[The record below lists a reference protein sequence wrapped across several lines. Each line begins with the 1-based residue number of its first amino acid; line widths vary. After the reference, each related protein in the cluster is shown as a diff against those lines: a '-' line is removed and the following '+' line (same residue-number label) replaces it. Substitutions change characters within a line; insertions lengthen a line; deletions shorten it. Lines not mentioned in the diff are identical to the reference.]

1 MEGAG
6 ARAIKGW
13 LPILEWLPA
22 YKRRQLGKDALAG
35 LTTAAI
41 VIPQGMGYSLMM
53 ELPAVV
59 GLYSALL
66 PVAIYALLGRTRE
79 LSVGPASL
87 VCLVTASAVREVSG
101 PSGDVYVTLVI
112 LSALISGL
120 VMVIAGLARLG
131 YVQHFLSDP
140 VISGFSSASAVIIV
154 ISQIPDLLGF
164 SVSPDDDAL
173 SLAVSV
179 AGRLTATNAT
189 SLVLAAVS
197 IALIVLA
204 KRWRRRFPAP
214 LLCMA
219 IAIVV
224 GLLGFSP
231 RGAELVGPVPSG
243 LPALSLPT
251 WNPQLWFDL
260 IPAALTVSL
269 VAFVQSYAVSKTYGG
284 KGKQRIDANR
294 ELFALGVSN
303 LAGGL
308 FGAFPVTGS
317 LSRTAIN
324 VQAGAKT
331 QIASLICAAAIALT
345 LVFIAPIFAYVPRS
359 LLGAIV
365 VVSVL
370 DLITTRHA
378 IRLWRIHRA
387 DFWQLVVAF
396 VATLVLGVVL
406 GILVSVVVSLG
417 VVLRLAIRPEMNRL
431 GRVPGT
437 KVYRSLEG
445 FPQGE
450 TIPGLLLFHIN
461 APLCYANGE
470 LVVDRITDAVDA
482 PGYPAWGVLLDCRG
496 VNDLDATAAQSLIR
510 CAKALKKQGVTLA
523 FSAASPG
530 VQHVMEAIGLSERVG
545 DHHVFLNNAAAVKH
559 MIRRHAPKQIRKQLA
574 AEKKLRRGAAD
585 EGSTWSEPPVPSEG
599 RPTTQAGALLVD
611 DSEQGVAEPA
621 GPDEA
626 VEPVELVEL
635 AELAG
640 SHGSDEENEDD

>member
-224 GLLGFSP
+224 GLLGF
-231 RGAELVGPVPSG
+231 
-243 LPALSLPT
+243 
-251 WNPQLWFDL
+251 
-260 IPAALTVSL
+260 
-269 VAFVQSYAVSKTYGG
+269 
-284 KGKQRIDANR
+284 
-294 ELFALGVSN
+294 
-303 LAGGL
+303 
-308 FGAFPVTGS
+308 
-317 LSRTAIN
+317 
-324 VQAGAKT
+324 
-331 QIASLICAAAIALT
+331 
-345 LVFIAPIFAYVPRS
+345 
-359 LLGAIV
+359 
-365 VVSVL
+365 
-370 DLITTRHA
+370 
-378 IRLWRIHRA
+378 
-387 DFWQLVVAF
+387 
-396 VATLVLGVVL
+396 
-406 GILVSVVVSLG
+406 
-417 VVLRLAIRPEMNRL
+417 
-431 GRVPGT
+431 
-437 KVYRSLEG
+437 
-445 FPQGE
+445 
-450 TIPGLLLFHIN
+450 
-461 APLCYANGE
+461 
-470 LVVDRITDAVDA
+470 
-482 PGYPAWGVLLDCRG
+482 
-496 VNDLDATAAQSLIR
+496 
-510 CAKALKKQGVTLA
+510 
-523 FSAASPG
+523 
-530 VQHVMEAIGLSERVG
+530 
-545 DHHVFLNNAAAVKH
+545 
-559 MIRRHAPKQIRKQLA
+559 
-574 AEKKLRRGAAD
+574 
-585 EGSTWSEPPVPSEG
+585 
-599 RPTTQAGALLVD
+599 
-611 DSEQGVAEPA
+611 
-621 GPDEA
+621 
-626 VEPVELVEL
+626 
-635 AELAG
+635 
-640 SHGSDEENEDD
+640 